1 MITLSDFKMRLRR
14 LLKEREDMSL
24 EDIAQAAGVSLSTAR
39 RWCNPADSTDPGFH
53 AVVKVTSRYK
63 LSLDRLVATH
73 KVDPLSKYADAEK
86 LWRANMDW
94 WEANLSA
101 EQKELILTLIRTI
114 WHTADKTL
122 TAQDFLLEPAECK
135 KTSPS

>member
-1 MITLSDFKMRLRR
+1 MITLSDLKMRMRR

-24 EDIAQAAGVSLSTAR
+24 QDLAEAAGVSLSTAR

-53 AVVKVTSRYK
+53 ALAKVTSRYK

-73 KVDPLSKYADAEK
+73 KVDPLGKYADADK

-94 WEANLSA
+94 WDANLSA
-101 EQKELILTLIRTI
+101 EQKDLILTLIRAV
-114 WHTADKTL
+114 WYTAEKTL
-122 TAQDFLLEPAECK
+122 TAQDLFMEPGGAQ